1 MLVARLLGNCVTVS
15 CGGGVCS
22 SDSDRYGSG
31 FGSGTGS
38 FGEMDV
44 KRRRRKLMSVVRSI
58 LDNAAY
64 YGMAFMDEQRERL
77 RLNYFALGPYSKVLT
92 GFKKGQLLLIKL

>member
-64 YGMAFMDEQRERL
+64 YGMAFMDEQRETTTKLLCTGALLEGIKQVLKRG
-77 RLNYFALGPYSKVLT
+77 NYC
-92 GFKKGQLLLIKL
+92 